1 VQVELINYRKDGSE
15 YWVELNIVPVADTQ
29 GHFTHMISV
38 QREVT
43 ERRQLEEQ
51 LRQSQKME
59 AVGQLAGGVAH
70 DFNNILVV
78 ILGYSELLLER
89 HLEANHPWR
98 REIEQIQ
105 KAGERAAALTRQ
117 LLAFSRKQIFQ
128 LEILNLNEIVADI
141 ETMLQRLIGEDI
153 GLTTVLDPALAP
165 VKADR
170 GQIEQILLNLV
181 VNARDAMPQGGKLT
195 LETANAELDQAYAL
209 HHLDVKPG
217 AYVMLAVS
225 DTGIGMSAE
234 TQARIFEPFFTT
246 KEAGKGTGL
255 GLATVYG
262 IVQQSGG
269 TVWVYSEPGHGTT
282 FKIYLPR
289 LVKAISSSEP
299 DEVRPAS
306 AQGSETVLLVE
317 DEVIVR
323 ELVRKVLTTQGYTVL
338 EVSDGP
344 AALQLNERHPGP
356 IHLLLTDVVMPH
368 MSGREVAEYLGPLR
382 PQMKILYMSGY
393 TDDAIIR
400 HGVLEPGV
408 DLLQKPF
415 TPVNLAR
422 KVREVLDSS
431 SKRDEVG

>member
-51 LRQSQKME
+51 LRQSQKMD

-78 ILGYSELLLER
+78 ITGYSELLLER

-128 LEILNLNEIVADI
+128 LEVHNLNEIVTDI
-141 ETMLQRLIGEDI
+141 ETMLRRLIGEDI
-153 GLTTVLDPALAP
+153 GLTTVLDPALAT

-170 GQIEQILLNLV
+170 GQIEQVLLNLV

-195 LETANAELDQAYAL
+195 IETANAELDQAYAL
-209 HHLDVKPG
+209 RHLDVKPG

-234 TQARIFEPFFTT
+234 TQVRIFEPFFTT
-246 KEAGKGTGL
+246 KEPGKGTGL

-262 IVQQSGG
+262 IVKQSGG
-269 TVWVYSEPGHGTT
+269 TLWVYSEPGHGTT
-282 FKIYLPR
+282 FKIYLPQLR
-289 LVKAISSSEP
+289 ESIPLAEP
-299 DEVRPAS
+299 DKGRPA
-306 AQGSETVLLVE
+306 APQGAETILLVE
-317 DEVIVR
+317 DEAMVR
-323 ELVRKVLTTQGYTVL
+323 ELICTVLTKQGYTVL
-338 EVSDGP
+338 EASDGS
-344 AALQLNERHPGP
+344 AALRLNERHPDA

-368 MSGREVAEYLGPLR
+368 MSGRELAEFLGPLR

-422 KVREVLDSS
+422 KVREMLDSS
-431 SKRDEVG
+431 SRSGEVG